1 MKFRILSDLHL
12 EFHEDYKEFV
22 VPVLPNE
29 QDMILLLA
37 GDIHVGLDGYDFIQ
51 DMAERHRT
59 VFYVLGNHEFYNHT
73 LNRVR
78 DDWRALGKTGV
89 PENFALVDDDVYTI
103 DNYRILGG
111 TLWTNFNKGEY
122 WAMLRA
128 KQGMNDF
135 DKVEFIEGDRK
146 RRFLP
151 QDAWRLHDKTVE
163 FVKNELATPWHGK
176 TVVMT
181 HHLPH
186 PLCVPERFKGDDLND
201 AYMSNLDDL
210 IYDHQI
216 DLWVHGHTHDN
227 VDMNIHGTRIVCNP
241 RGYHGKVTNPGFN
254 PNLVI
259 DL

>member
-1 MKFRILSDLHL
+1 MKFRLLSDLHL
-12 EFHEDYKEFV
+12 EFHEDYREFV

-29 QDMILLLA
+29 QETVLLLA
-37 GDIHVGLDGYDFIQ
+37 GDIHVGIAGRMFVEE
-51 DMAERHRT
+51 MCERHRN
-59 VFYVLGNHEFYNHT
+59 VFYVLGNHEFYKHT

-78 DDWRALGKTGV
+78 DDWRVMANNSL
-89 PENFALVDDDVYTI
+89 PENFALVDNDVYTI

-111 TLWTNFNKGEY
+111 TLWTNFNRGDY
-122 WAMLRA
+122 WAMLYA
-128 KQGMNDF
+128 KRGMNDF
-135 DKVEFIEGDRK
+135 DVIEFIEGDRK

-151 QDAWRLHDKTVE
+151 QDALRLHDATVA
-163 FVKNELATPWHGK
+163 FLTQELKQPWDGK

-186 PLCVPERFKGDDLND
+186 PLCVHERFKGDVLND

-210 IYDHQI
+210 IYDHNI

-227 VDMNIHGTRIVCNP
+227 VDFNIHGTQIVCNP

-254 PNLVI
+254 PNLTI